1 MGTTDG
7 GRTPGKQPSQQS
19 PKGLIYYFLTI
30 FLVTMLLNAL
40 VFPNVMEEKVMEVN
54 YNEFLAMVDAG
65 KRWSRWKRTRTRSCS
80 WPRTPRERSRSI
92 RLASGGRG
100 ADQPAL

>member
-7 GRTPGKQPSQQS
+7 GKTPGKQPSQQS

-40 VFPNVMEEKVMEVN
+40 VFPNVME
-54 YNEFLAMVDAG
+54 
-65 KRWSRWKRTRTRSCS
+65 
-80 WPRTPRERSRSI
+80 
-92 RLASGGRG
+92 
-100 ADQPAL
+100 

>member
-7 GRTPGKQPSQQS
+7 GKTPGKQPSQQS

-65 KRWSRWKRTRTRSCS
+65 KVVQVEKDTDRSCS
-80 WPRTPRERSRSI
+80 WPRMPRERSRSI
-92 RLASGGRG
+92 RPASGRTRR
-100 ADQPAL
+100 